1 MLLRGKLAV
10 VAGFGAGMARQVAVS
25 LAREGAD
32 LVVYGGAEPV
42 MVSAAGEIAALGR
55 KALCVPA
62 AVPDRAA
69 SVSLANRIQEI
80 FGRVDVLVHNSPL
93 PSTPPTHFEDADLD
107 AWRAIVDADIFG
119 PLVLTQ
125 SLLPLLR
132 ASTDGRVIVIGTRS
146 GAAAPDGFG
155 AHTAAQAALTALA
168 QTLARELGPTGIRV
182 NVVHPGASFAAAG
195 PWAAGAAGGA
205 GVAGEGEAARTAS
218 AAPTEEEVAGAVVF
232 LASPLS
238 RAVTGQALH
247 VDAGYWIA

>member
-32 LVVYGGAEPV
+32 LVVFGGAEPV

-55 KALCVPA
+55 KALCVPS
-62 AVPDRAA
+62 AVPDRTAA
-69 SVSLANRIQEI
+69 VSLARRVQEI
-80 FGRVDVLVHNSPL
+80 FGRVDVLVHNSSL
-93 PSTPPTHFEDADLD
+93 PPSGPTRFEDADLD
-107 AWRAIVDADIFG
+107 TWRATVDADVFG

-132 ASTDGRVIVIGTRS
+132 ASTDGRVIVIGSRS
-146 GAAAPDGFG
+146 GAVAPEGFG

-168 QTLARELGPTGIRV
+168 RTLARELGPSGIRV
-182 NVVHPGASFAAAG
+182 NVVHPGYVAG
-195 PWAAGAAGGA
+195 QSVPWAAS
-205 GVAGEGEAARTAS
+205 AGEGESTGNPLG

-238 RAVTGQALH
+238 RAVTGQAIH
-247 VDAGYWIA
+247 VDAGHWLS

>member
-69 SVSLANRIQEI
+69 SVSMATRVGEI
-80 FGRVDVLVHNSPL
+80 FGRVDVLVHNTAL
-93 PSTPPTHFEDADLD
+93 PPTELVRFEDADLD
-107 AWRAIVDADIFG
+107 RWRASIDADVFG
-119 PLVLTQ
+119 PLMLTQ
-125 SLLPLLR
+125 SVLPLLR
-132 ASTDGRVIVIGTRS
+132 ASSDARVIILGNHP
-146 GAAAPDGFG
+146 GAIAPEGLG
-155 AHTAAQAALTALA
+155 AHTAAQAALSALSR
-168 QTLARELGPTGIRV
+168 TLAHELAPSGIRV
-182 NVVHPGASFAAAG
+182 NVVQPGYREADGDAG
-195 PWAAGAAGGA
+195 RPVG
-205 GVAGEGEAARTAS
+205 
-218 AAPTEEEVAGAVVF
+218 PTDEDVAGAVVF

-238 RAVTGQALH
+238 RAVSGQALH
-247 VDAGYWIA
+247 VDAGLWLA

>member
-32 LVVYGGAEPV
+32 LVVFGGAEPV

-62 AVPDRAA
+62 AVADRAA
-69 SVSLANRIQEI
+69 GVSLARRVHEI
-80 FGRVDVLVHNSPL
+80 FGRVDVLVHNSP
-93 PSTPPTHFEDADLD
+93 PPPPEPTRFEDADLD
-107 AWRAIVDADIFG
+107 AWRTSIDTDLFG

-132 ASTDGRVIVIGTRS
+132 ASSDGRVIVIGSRS
-146 GAAAPDGFG
+146 GAVAPAGFG
-155 AHTAAQAALTALA
+155 AYTAAHAALTALVR
-168 QTLARELGPTGIRV
+168 TLARELGPSGIRV
-182 NVVHPGASFAAAG
+182 NVVQPGYVAG
-195 PWAAGAAGGA
+195 QAEPWGTGAAD
-205 GVAGEGEAARTAS
+205 EAS
-218 AAPTEEEVAGAVVF
+218 ANPLGVTPTQEEVAGAVVF
-232 LASPLS
+232 LASPMS

-247 VDAGYWIA
+247 VDAGHWIS

>member
-62 AVPDRAA
+62 AVPDRAS
-69 SVSLANRIQEI
+69 SVSMANRVEEI
-80 FGRVDVLVHNSPL
+80 FGRVDVLVHNTPL
-93 PSTPPTHFEDADLD
+93 PPVDSPRFEDADLD
-107 AWRAIVDADIFG
+107 RWRALLDADLFG

-125 SLLPLLR
+125 SVLPLLR
-132 ASTDGRVIVIGTRS
+132 ASTDACVIIIGHHAS
-146 GAAAPDGFG
+146 SVASEGMG
-155 AHTAAQAALTALA
+155 AHAAAQAALAESGR
-168 QTLARELGPTGIRV
+168 TLARELGPTGIRV
-182 NVVHPGASFAAAG
+182 NVVQRGYAS
-195 PWAAGAAGGA
+195 
-205 GVAGEGEAARTAS
+205 AGEDTPGSGHRMATD
-218 AAPTEEEVAGAVVF
+218 EEVAGAVVF

-238 RAVTGQALH
+238 KAVSGQALFLGPPS
-247 VDAGYWIA
+247 AAR